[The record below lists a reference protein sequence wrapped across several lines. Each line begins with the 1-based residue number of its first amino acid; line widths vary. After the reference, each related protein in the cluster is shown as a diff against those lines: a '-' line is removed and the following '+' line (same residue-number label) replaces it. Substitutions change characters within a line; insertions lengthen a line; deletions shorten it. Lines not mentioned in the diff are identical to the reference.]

1 MTDTK
6 HAWNRTQATVKLVG
20 RRRQLLERI
29 ARAHAP
35 GCSPVE
41 ALDRALE
48 LANNP
53 EGASDLASRIDAIGE
68 LLSIVDEARRSDTYK
83 LEEQLKKVAASLAA
97 LHSLIAE
104 LAGEQG

>member
-1 MTDTK
+1 MSDTQ

-20 RRRQLLERI
+20 RRKRLLERI

-48 LANNP
+48 LATNP
-53 EGASDLASRIDAIGE
+53 EGESDIASRICAIEE
-68 LLSIVDEARRSDTYK
+68 LLALVDEGRRSDTDR
-83 LEEQLKKVAASLAA
+83 LEAQLAKVAASLTA

-104 LAGEQG
+104 LAGEQ